1 MLCHVLELFGA
12 KVERIVSLHKA
23 ICLHVDAGKT
33 HISFFRATR
42 ADLEAAAKAKS
53 KLSSGS
59 STADS
64 RMIADLHQE
73 LNQLEGLSSHLPALA
88 QRLEQLAHIHVQSS
102 SAAVRLT
109 GAEQDVRGIQVT
121 LQSMEKA
128 LSALETNMVENT
140 KIMDANL
147 KAMVAQVSQ
156 M

>member
-1 MLCHVLELFGA
+1 MNCHVLEILGVI
-12 KVERIVSLHKA
+12 VERIVSFDGVFGLYR
-23 ICLHVDAGKT
+23 DADT
-33 HISFFRATR
+33 AYTSFFLATS

-73 LNQLEGLSSHLPALA
+73 LNQLEGLSSHLPALT

-102 SAAVRLT
+102 TTVARLS
-109 GAEQDVRGIQVT
+109 GAEQDVHGIQVT

-140 KIMDANL
+140 KKMEANL
-147 KAMVAQVSQ
+147 KVMAAQVSQ